1 MADTARHSITK
12 EEVWAYSNNHIEA
25 RADAAVT
32 DNCRETQ
39 ASIGQ
44 PFGQM
49 PIGVHRQLT
58 GTRTGRGGPF
68 SVYQQSAVLIGVG
81 CWDGQG
87 TVALAL
93 LAVNLSADDK
103 PVRYR
108 LICRLESE
116 AQANVRAHECGLV
129 RISAPQFPF

>member
-1 MADTARHSITK
+1 LADTARHSITK
-12 EEVWAYSNNHIEA
+12 EEVWADSNNHIEA
-25 RADAAVT
+25 RADAAAT

-44 PFGQM
+44 PFGQL
-49 PIGVHRQLT
+49 PIGVHRQLG

-68 SVYQQSAVLIGVG
+68 PVYQQSTVLIGIG
-81 CWDGQG
+81 CSDGQG

-93 LAVNLSADDK
+93 LAVNLSTDDK

-108 LICRLESE
+108 LICRLERV

-129 RISAPQFPF
+129 GISAPQFPV